1 MGKIKETRQLYK
13 TTLKEISSSPSN
25 WRTFLDSSAWNFKYD
40 FDDQVLIFAQRP
52 DARACATMDE
62 WNRKLKRW
70 VNNRAEAIYVYD
82 KNPNSEY
89 PFKLVFDLSDTHNY
103 NNTEYKLWNIKQEY
117 EKDIIEDLEANF
129 GDMDLKEDLS
139 KAIISASY
147 NMVVDD
153 IEDYL
158 TDIIKNKSNTMLNDI
173 SDDEIKDILIGITW
187 ASVSYMLM
195 IRCGINA
202 RENISENEFEFL
214 KYFNSPELFTILGA
228 SVSDIAESGLREI
241 AKTVSTLQKKEN
253 LKNRTF
259 AKNENEIYSNDNNI
273 NEGGVENVRENRV
286 HETGR
291 LLDTKSNNE
300 KGENS
305 SREIFDDEVQLP
317 IEPQESRTNNIGNE
331 QRIKQSFTG
340 DTRPSEQESGNAS
353 GRDVEEGEYNRRI
366 ESSRSNE
373 MGWLDEQYQDDSRGD
388 SSNRTDLSIE
398 ESQFRRTLTEEE
410 MRSKLDFLQ
419 DEYVSDILNNI
430 DNLKVTKKDIRE
442 FYQNNLI
449 ENDRVEFIKKAF
461 GDAYTEIVVN
471 DTRLG
476 YKAYENVLHLW
487 KDGYL
492 NRTAEVYYKWNY
504 IAEYIEGLIM
514 VNEFHDMHKPVKS
527 YDEQMQL
534 LQVEAMNAPTFSFTQ
549 EIIDYELTRGSNIQ
563 ESKMRIYNQ
572 FINSLSSEEN
582 IKFLKNE
589 YGWGGGSTIHI
600 GTRIGYQ
607 YDGKGITLTRGKRE
621 NEETTIITWNVAEKR
636 IKELIKLDKYL
647 NSKEKEEY
655 SNWLKQ
661 KEIDRELQGSKKKL
675 LEESK
680 KQKEDA
686 EQQLAERLYKFVKDF
701 DFYNYVDNTE
711 MYRSEEDN
719 INIIKADI
727 NDTNNVKDYIKELK
741 EIIDDSR
748 LSNEDLKEVQ
758 ELVYILEQRVPKY
771 KYHLG
776 DTIYI
781 GSDEYEFAGINN
793 GIVKLYDVKFPLFNK
808 EMPFEEFERKVQEN
822 YANEH
827 LIVKDKQIQH
837 IETAKQN
844 NEEKYQDDVVEQEQE
859 KHEETKQIENNIE
872 KLDIEIKKQVKPK
885 RTKIQDY
892 VLHPEIPINER
903 NNFKINNENLGV
915 GTPRE
920 KFAKNVA
927 AIQVLKKCE
936 NENRY
941 ATLEE
946 QEILSNYVGWG
957 GLQQAFDE
965 KDSSWTNEYRILK
978 ELLTEDEYKSAREST
993 LTAFYTPPV
1002 VINSIYEVLQNMG
1015 LKEANV
1021 LEPACGTGNFWGLL
1035 PKELSNCKIYGVEK
1049 DSISGRIAQQLYQKS
1064 TIAISGYEK
1073 VDMPDSFFDVAIG
1086 NVPFGDISI
1095 NDRKYN
1101 KNHFLIH
1108 DYFFA
1113 KTIDKVRPRRNCC
1126 FCYIKRNNG

>member
-340 DTRPSEQESGNAS
+340 NTRPSEQESGNAS
-353 GRDVEEGEYNRRI
+353 GRDGKEGEYNRRI

-527 YDEQMQL
+527 YD
-534 LQVEAMNAPTFSFTQ
+534 
-549 EIIDYELTRGSNIQ
+549 
-563 ESKMRIYNQ
+563 
-572 FINSLSSEEN
+572 
-582 IKFLKNE
+582 
-589 YGWGGGSTIHI
+589 
-600 GTRIGYQ
+600 
-607 YDGKGITLTRGKRE
+607 
-621 NEETTIITWNVAEKR
+621 
-636 IKELIKLDKYL
+636 
-647 NSKEKEEY
+647 
-655 SNWLKQ
+655 
-661 KEIDRELQGSKKKL
+661 
-675 LEESK
+675 
-680 KQKEDA
+680 
-686 EQQLAERLYKFVKDF
+686 
-701 DFYNYVDNTE
+701 
-711 MYRSEEDN
+711 
-719 INIIKADI
+719 
-727 NDTNNVKDYIKELK
+727 
-741 EIIDDSR
+741 
-748 LSNEDLKEVQ
+748 
-758 ELVYILEQRVPKY
+758 
-771 KYHLG
+771 
-776 DTIYI
+776 
-781 GSDEYEFAGINN
+781 
-793 GIVKLYDVKFPLFNK
+793 
-808 EMPFEEFERKVQEN
+808 
-822 YANEH
+822 
-827 LIVKDKQIQH
+827 
-837 IETAKQN
+837 
-844 NEEKYQDDVVEQEQE
+844 
-859 KHEETKQIENNIE
+859 
-872 KLDIEIKKQVKPK
+872 
-885 RTKIQDY
+885 
-892 VLHPEIPINER
+892 
-903 NNFKINNENLGV
+903 
-915 GTPRE
+915 
-920 KFAKNVA
+920 
-927 AIQVLKKCE
+927 
-936 NENRY
+936 
-941 ATLEE
+941 
-946 QEILSNYVGWG
+946 
-957 GLQQAFDE
+957 
-965 KDSSWTNEYRILK
+965 
-978 ELLTEDEYKSAREST
+978 
-993 LTAFYTPPV
+993 
-1002 VINSIYEVLQNMG
+1002 
-1015 LKEANV
+1015 
-1021 LEPACGTGNFWGLL
+1021 
-1035 PKELSNCKIYGVEK
+1035 
-1049 DSISGRIAQQLYQKS
+1049 
-1064 TIAISGYEK
+1064 
-1073 VDMPDSFFDVAIG
+1073 
-1086 NVPFGDISI
+1086 
-1095 NDRKYN
+1095 
-1101 KNHFLIH
+1101 
-1108 DYFFA
+1108 
-1113 KTIDKVRPRRNCC
+1113 
-1126 FCYIKRNNG
+1126 